1 MISMSSTDL
10 PVFGSNSTELTSVMQ
25 GSNRTPESFDDM
37 VARFSSTEKG
47 EKQVETIREESR
59 KLVAEAFITPILAK
73 IRENNQAAAPFGT
86 TDAEKRFGPIY
97 DRAVADSMSR
107 PDRFPM
113 VESVERYML
122 RRIVPQREVM
132 A

>member
-1 MISMSSTDL
+1 MISMPSIDL
-10 PVFGSNSTELTSVMQ
+10 PAFGSASTEISSVMDDEK
-25 GSNRTPESFDDM
+25 RTPETFADL
-37 VARFSSTEKG
+37 VARFSATENG
-47 EKQVETIREESR
+47 EKQIATIREESR
-59 KLVAEAFITPILAK
+59 KLVAEAFIAPILAK

-86 TDAEKRFGPIY
+86 TDTEKRFGPIY

-122 RRIVPQREVM
+122 RRIVPQREVV

>member
-1 MISMSSTDL
+1 MISMTSAEFPL
-10 PVFGSNSTELTSVMQ
+10 FGAPSTELPSVSD
-25 GSNRTPESFDDM
+25 GASRAPESFADM

-47 EKQVETIREESR
+47 QQQVETIREESR

-122 RRIVPQREVM
+122 RRIVPQSEVM

>member
-1 MISMSSTDL
+1 MISMPSADL
-10 PVFGSNSTELTSVMQ
+10 PVLGAAPSELTSVMGGANQ
-25 GSNRTPESFDDM
+25 PPESFADL
-37 VARFSSTEKG
+37 VARFSATESG

-122 RRIVPQREVM
+122 RRIVPQREVV

>member
-1 MISMSSTDL
+1 MISMPSTDL
-10 PVFGSNSTELTSVMQ
+10 PVFGSTSTELTSVMQ
-25 GSNRTPESFDDM
+25 GSNRTPENFADM

-47 EKQVETIREESR
+47 GKQVETIREESR

-107 PDRFPM
+107 PDSFPM

-122 RRIVPQREVM
+122 RQIVPQREVM

>member
-1 MISMSSTDL
+1 MISM
-10 PVFGSNSTELTSVMQ
+10 PSTELSGL
-25 GSNRTPESFDDM
+25 GSASTELASFMDGARRKPESFADL
-37 VARFSSTEKG
+37 VERFSATETG
-47 EKQVETIREESR
+47 EKQIATIREESR

-122 RRIVPQREVM
+122 QRIVPQREVI

>member
-1 MISMSSTDL
+1 MISLPSTDL
-10 PVFGSNSTELTSVMQ
+10 SGFGSASTQLASVMDGAQ
-25 GSNRTPESFDDM
+25 RKPETFADL
-37 VARFSSTEKG
+37 VERFSATEAG
-47 EKQVETIREESR
+47 EKQVATIREESR

-107 PDRFPM
+107 PDSFPM

-122 RRIVPQREVM
+122 RRIVPQREVI

>member
-1 MISMSSTDL
+1 MISMPSVDI
-10 PVFGSNSTELTSVMQ
+10 PAFGSASTELSSVMD
-25 GSNRTPESFDDM
+25 GANRTPETFADL
-37 VARFSSTEKG
+37 VARFSATETG
-47 EKQVETIREESR
+47 QKQIATIREESR
-59 KLVAEAFITPILAK
+59 KLVAEAFIAPILAK

-122 RRIVPQREVM
+122 RRIVPQREVV

>member
-1 MISMSSTDL
+1 MISAISADL
-10 PVFGSNSTELTSVMQ
+10 PVFGSTSAQVSPMVQ
-25 GSNRTPESFDDM
+25 GSRDIPDSFEDL
-37 VARFSSTEKG
+37 VARFASTEAG

-97 DRAVADSMSR
+97 DRAVADAMSR

-122 RRIVPQREVM
+122 RRIVPQREVV